1 VIINLLG
8 VPAAF
13 FGNELAIRFGLR
25 PTAAWVF
32 LASAVATGLFGIVA
46 PLPLGGVVLLSLI
59 AGFVVQGN
67 LANLT
72 TGLLAVAARQRA
84 GATMALY
91 SSIGFGGGFV
101 GTVTFGA
108 ILDYLG
114 GAASAA
120 AWVSAFASCGVV
132 CLVGALAT
140 ALLPRETERLEGG
153 KA

>member
-1 VIINLLG
+1 M
-8 VPAAF
+8 
-13 FGNELAIRFGLR
+13 
-25 PTAAWVF
+25 F
-32 LASAVATGLFGIVA
+32 LASAVATGLFGLVA

-91 SSIGFGGGFV
+91 SSIGFGGGFA